1 MFSFVS
7 RAWILIKIFSKS
19 FVEYTTS
26 ESSRCLPVCRS
37 VESKPWNE
45 TGRRY
50 QDISLVIVH
59 STRAAR
65 LTQWKKPVEG
75 FHIPTRH
82 ITVKHSKT
90 VKLMNL
96 MIRFHFEDVIFAPP
110 FQPVSGFM
118 THLLQGWHRLGAMVT
133 LHTLQW
139 SNLTLMIWCIQGT
152 SRIPFRTHRTPVTF
166 SFVTTFDPKFASC
179 MCEPPRMGVGC
190 DLIWRVIQTN
200 SPDGAC
206 GMWLDFRHNQSIRSC
221 PAACPHL
228 SQRW

>member
-7 RAWILIKIFSKS
+7 RAWILINIFSKS

-75 FHIPTRH
+75 FHIPTQH

-96 MIRFHFEDVIFAPP
+96 MIRFHFEDVIFASP

-139 SNLTLMIWCIQGT
+139 SNLTLMHPRHFSNTIPNTPNASHVFVRHHIW
-152 SRIPFRTHRTPVTF
+152 
-166 SFVTTFDPKFASC
+166 PKVRKLYVWAS
-179 MCEPPRMGVGC
+179 
-190 DLIWRVIQTN
+190 Q
-200 SPDGAC
+200 DGRGMWSSGESSKQIHPCAC